1 MKLVKTNFDQLIIIK
16 HKIFSDER
24 GFFKEIFKKNDLER
38 ILGYKIDFCQENSVN
53 SYKNVLRGLHF
64 QKKPFSQSKLISV
77 SAGKI
82 FDVVVDIRKNSKTY
96 GQYFSKVLSA
106 EKNESLFIPAGFAH
120 GYLTLSENAIINYKV
135 DNYYN
140 KNMEDGISFDD
151 EYLNIDWGL
160 DKNKMIL
167 SKKDRNQ
174 KSYSW

>member
-38 ILGYKIDFCQENSVN
+38 ILGYNIDFCQENSVN

>member
-38 ILGYKIDFCQENSVN
+38 ILGYNIDFCQENSVN

-106 EKNESLFIPAGFAH
+106 EKNESLFIPSGFAH

>member
-1 MKLVKTNFDQLIIIK
+1 MKLIKTNFDQLIIIQ
-16 HKIFSDER
+16 HEIFSDER
-24 GFFKEIFKKNDLER
+24 GSFKEIFKKNDLER
-38 ILGYKIDFCQENSVN
+38 ILGYNLDFCQENSVN
-53 SYKNVLRGLHF
+53 SFKNVLRGLHF
-64 QKKPFSQSKLISV
+64 QKNPFSQSKLISV

-140 KNMEDGISFDD
+140 KNMEDGISFAD

-174 KSYSW
+174 KSFSW

>member
-38 ILGYKIDFCQENSVN
+38 ILGYNIDFCQENSVN

-106 EKNESLFIPAGFAH
+106 EKNESLFIPSGFAH
-120 GYLTLSENAIINYKV
+120 GYLTLSENATINYKV